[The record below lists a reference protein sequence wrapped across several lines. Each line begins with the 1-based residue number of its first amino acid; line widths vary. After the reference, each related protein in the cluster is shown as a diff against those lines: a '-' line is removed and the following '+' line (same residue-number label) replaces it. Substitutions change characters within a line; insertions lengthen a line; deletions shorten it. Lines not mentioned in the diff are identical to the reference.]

1 MGKDNPKNIPLVGL
15 DADYVGRSPWDFYS
29 WGHMALG
36 IACFLLL
43 SLFIT
48 VPEALGG
55 QALFPWWLVII
66 FVLVI
71 LLVWEGFENIVLW
84 ALGWKFE
91 DRQDS
96 FLNFL
101 WDMIFGMAT
110 AAVIWLF
117 QWIIMDILGAL
128 GRWFY
133 VAGAISFGV
142 VLLAYFIGYS
152 MYKSQE

>member
-1 MGKDNPKNIPLVGL
+1 MGKDNPKHIPLVGL

-36 IACFLLL
+36 IALFLLL
-43 SLFIT
+43 SLLIT
-48 VPEALGG
+48 IPEFLEG
-55 QALFPWWLVII
+55 QGIIPWWSII
-66 FVLVI
+66 IIVLF
-71 LLVWEGFENIVLW
+71 LLLFWEFFENIVLW

-96 FLNFL
+96 FWNFL

-110 AAVIWLF
+110 ASVMWLF
-117 QWIIMDILGAL
+117 QWIIMEILEAP

-142 VLLAYFIGYS
+142 VMLAYFIGYS
-152 MYKSQE
+152 WYKFQN